1 MVVPFKEMNAE
12 EELIVESG
20 VQEGDLRC
28 AAFEQP
34 VRHLRGAVQE
44 AAGRGT
50 LEFRREDRV

>member
-1 MVVPFKEMNAE
+1 MNAE
-12 EELIVESG
+12 EELIVEFG

-34 VRHLRGAVQE
+34 VRHLCGAVQE